1 LAKPTGIQL
10 HGAPEIDKTSEE
22 VAKNMEKENKLS
34 HAVVYVKLKDGV
46 LDPQGS
52 TIKRA
57 LENMGY
63 HGIKDIRS
71 GKVFEIAFQQDQSK
85 KPEELINE
93 ICRKLL
99 TNPVIEKYNFEILK

>member
-1 LAKPTGIQL
+1 M
-10 HGAPEIDKTSEE
+10 D
-22 VAKNMEKENKLS
+22 KENRL
-34 HAVVYVKLKDGV
+34 ARATVYVKLKDGV

-52 TIKRA
+52 TIQRA

-63 HGIKDIRS
+63 HGIKDVRS
-71 GKVFEIAFQQDQSK
+71 GKVFEIAFQSNEGK
-85 KPEELINE
+85 KPEELIDE